1 VDQRDVFL
9 DEFADTDDEVEIDEE
24 EVEKEIRREERRK
37 AKGKGKAAFI
47 PLVPRPKTQVHPVE
61 LAASSPGAS
70 SSAVTLHDS
79 SIDAATMAPSTLVL
93 ALRKQ
98 RREAKRL
105 NRSEARR
112 STMRASTLR
121 TEKDVIDREAAEKVN
136 PNRKGRRA
144 QHETGEIRVVHKMT
158 QDELIAAALEEEER
172 NKEELQKWL
181 RKEEERRELRRVGRK
196 RVRGPRWTW
205 ISRTVGKLVEV
216 VNEEADGKPESH
228 PNETLHPV
236 ATEEADSTEAGP
248 EAESG
253 TKTTTE
259 DRETPVSLSAQ
270 ASAEVVTATTPQEV
284 VQDVPQ
290 PTHDADQ
297 PAEAALDKTP
307 SAQARHDEEIVA
319 TITAPNV
326 PDIAPTASPAPAEA
340 VPKPIPSPSATPAP
354 ILPPDEDTSTGQYMR
369 NYLILSQVPGGLPA
383 ELKLILG
390 DHVEWDGVQFIPARN
405 RPINRRP
412 PTCPFTGRPAKYRH
426 PTTMIPYS
434 NPQGYREIEALL
446 ANRYVWSDEGG
457 CWMGGEEDVMA
468 EGVDEVEGWREAVM
482 GGWLAGEQLVEEVQ
496 EEEEVAEEPLP
507 EPEPQPEPEPEVVE
521 EIQAIPASKSKKRKA
536 PAAEKSTKSAGKGKK
551 RKPSMPAAAEEI
563 EADVE
568 VLETLEPII
577 QAKPKGKSK
586 SKGKGKR

>member
-1 VDQRDVFL
+1 MFL
-9 DEFADTDDEVEIDEE
+9 DEFADTDEEVEIDEE

-47 PLVPRPKTQVHPVE
+47 PLIPRPKTQAHPVDH
-61 LAASSPGAS
+61 AASSPGAS
-70 SSAVTLHDS
+70 SSAVTLLDS

-216 VNEEADGKPESH
+216 VNEDAEGKPELH
-228 PNETLHPV
+228 PDEAPQPV
-236 ATEEADSTEAGP
+236 ATEEAEPTQAGPKAESISRTTADVDETPASPGVQQLTEAG
-248 EAESG
+248 
-253 TKTTTE
+253 K
-259 DRETPVSLSAQ
+259 
-270 ASAEVVTATTPQEV
+270 ATTPHEPV
-284 VQDVPQ
+284 SETPQ
-290 PTHDADQ
+290 STHDADQ
-297 PAEAALDKTP
+297 LSAA
-307 SAQARHDEEIVA
+307 
-319 TITAPNV
+319 APNKSPAAPDRDDAGPPVSIAAPDV
-326 PDIAPTASPAPAEA
+326 PSIAPTASPAPAEA
-340 VPKPIPSPSATPAP
+340 VSKPAHSPSATPAP
-354 ILPPDEDTSTGQYMR
+354 ILPPDEDSSTGQYTR

-446 ANRYVWSDEGG
+446 ANRYVWSEEGG

-468 EGVDEVEGWREAVM
+468 EGMDEVEGWRDAVM
-482 GGWLAGEQLVEEVQ
+482 GGWLAGDQLVEEVP
-496 EEEEVAEEPLP
+496 EEEELAEEPLP

-521 EIQAIPASKSKKRKA
+521 EILVIPTSKSKKRKA

-551 RKPSMPAAAEEI
+551 RKPSVPAAAEEM
-563 EADVE
+563 EVDVE
-568 VLETLEPII
+568 VLETPEPII